1 MSTIGYSSWAVDLKD
16 VGAIYPF
23 QGYEG
28 LMVVLGVA
36 FWIVFHI
43 VQMRQEGEE
52 IAEELAADKRGEK
65 ARQLIDE
72 Y

>member
-1 MSTIGYSSWAVDLKD
+1 MSTIGYDSWAVDLAE

-28 LMVVLGVA
+28 LMVILGLA
-36 FWIVFHI
+36 FWIGWHI
-43 VQMRQEGEE
+43 VQFRSESKHLDKVAKLGDPDK
-52 IAEELAADKRGEK
+52 IAK
-65 ARQLIDE
+65 AMDR